1 LRLAPAD
8 TGTYEGRATPSAAD
22 CLDVLETKILS
33 PQRRPAVAL
42 EIAPDLQLSSGETG
56 NSSDLETRIDQA
68 PLKTSASS
76 DASATLNDTFQTST
90 VSEIRQV
97 QATER
102 DKDGVFVRIHSGV
115 AFLAASDWPET
126 S

>member
-42 EIAPDLQLSSGETG
+42 EIAPDVQLSSGETG

-76 DASATLNDTFQTST
+76 DASAPLKDLFQRAQGRA
-90 VSEIRQV
+90 ILQV
-97 QATER
+97 QSTER
-102 DKDGVFVRIHSGV
+102 DKDGVFLRIPSGV

-126 S
+126 